1 MYDSNDDNES
11 DTRSD
16 ASATLQRQAELRLDA
31 LCELVEQEL
40 SGGVDEAHL
49 QRFARRIA
57 ADVDTVMAE
66 ETSWLRRT
74 RCEV

>member
-1 MYDSNDDNES
+1 MYDSNHDNES
-11 DTRSD
+11 DNLLD
-16 ASATLQRQAELRLDA
+16 GPNQTLRQTELRLDA

-40 SGGVDEAHL
+40 GGGVDDVQL
-49 QRFARRIA
+49 QGFARRIA

-66 ETSWLRRT
+66 ETLWVRRT